1 MAESELPPVAA
12 TPASKSHRIMAA
24 WRAGLSGRQC
34 SLWRRA
40 KRGGLGE
47 RKRERG
53 RKRGRIQA
61 GQVTPK
67 REEQQGRVARSKG
80 PAASE

>member
-1 MAESELPPVAA
+1 VFVVEKGE
-12 TPASKSHRIMAA
+12 KGG
-24 WRAGLSGRQC
+24 AGC
-34 SLWRRA
+34 
-40 KRGGLGE
+40 E